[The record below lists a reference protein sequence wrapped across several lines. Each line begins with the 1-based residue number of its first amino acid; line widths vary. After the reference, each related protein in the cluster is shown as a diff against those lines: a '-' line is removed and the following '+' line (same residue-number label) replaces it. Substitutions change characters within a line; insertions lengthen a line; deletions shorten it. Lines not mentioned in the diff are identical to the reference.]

1 MSRVPLIRGEGPAP
15 PESPRRSR
23 HLVRPAAFAAAIL
36 LAAANPAPAN
46 AQFGLDGGLS
56 LGDLVGAGVERA
68 DTRQGLTGGG
78 AWSLFSLGP
87 IEVRPELHYVQKGAD
102 LVSLAGGTPGAI
114 PEFGLDYV
122 EVPLLARVGFGL
134 PFGGD
139 RLGIYGAGGPAFAW
153 RINCSIRAA
162 GDGSAGL
169 SDDCALP
176 GGGGLDD
183 AVRSADQGLVLG
195 GGLLLDVG
203 ELGGLSL
210 NVRMIEGLARL
221 SGDASNP
228 EVRNRAVTF
237 TLGWESVFH

>member
-1 MSRVPLIRGEGPAP
+1 MNKESALSGVPGPRTAQLF
-15 PESPRRSR
+15 PRTGA
-23 HLVRPAAFAAAIL
+23 LAAAIL
-36 LAAANPAPAN
+36 LAAATAAPAQ

-56 LGDLVGAGVERA
+56 LGDLIGAGVERA

-78 AWSLFSLGP
+78 AWTLFSLGP
-87 IEVRPELHYVQKGAD
+87 VEVRPELHYVQKGAD
-102 LVSLAGGTPGAI
+102 LVSLSGASPGAI

-139 RLGIYGAGGPAFAW
+139 RLGVYGAGGPAFAW

-162 GDGSAGL
+162 GDGSAAL
-169 SDDCALP
+169 SDDCTLP
-176 GGGGLDD
+176 GGGSLDG
-183 AVRSADQGLVLG
+183 AIRSADRGLVLG
-195 GGLLLDVG
+195 GGLLFDAG

-221 SGDASNP
+221 AGDASDP